1 MKCEKQ
7 EVIMMS
13 AKCCIEKQ
21 LQNLI
26 VEEEEFEK
34 LRADIEIAAVKVA
47 YFENIIR
54 SADSIRKLAESK
66 IIETESRKLDSLSS
80 KLDAQIQS
88 ISELIRKAEVKK
100 DEAIISLL
108 NTEVSL
114 IVLEN
119 KILHDK
125 ITNS

>member
-1 MKCEKQ
+1 
-7 EVIMMS
+7 MMS

>member
-47 YFENIIR
+47 YFDDIIR
-54 SADSIRKLAESK
+54 SADSMRKLAESK